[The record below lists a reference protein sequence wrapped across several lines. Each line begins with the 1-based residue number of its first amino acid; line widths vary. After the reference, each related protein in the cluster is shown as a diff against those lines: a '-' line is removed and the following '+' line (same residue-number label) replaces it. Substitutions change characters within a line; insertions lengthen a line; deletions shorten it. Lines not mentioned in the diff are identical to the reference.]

1 MSFKIIIIIIIIM
14 AIKNFPLEKA
24 LGFYSYC
31 GLEGNV
37 SLLRFFPTSTQSYFL
52 LPVKSFLSSGP
63 LLVLST
69 L

>member
-1 MSFKIIIIIIIIM
+1 MSFKLIIIIM

-24 LGFYSYC
+24 LGSYSYC
-31 GLEGNV
+31 SLKGNM
-37 SLLRFFPTSTQSYFL
+37 SLLRFFFHIAPILLFP
-52 LPVKSFLSSGP
+52 LPVKSFLPSGP

>member
-1 MSFKIIIIIIIIM
+1 MSFKIIIIIIM

-31 GLEGNV
+31 GLEGNM
-37 SLLRFFPTSTQSYFL
+37 SLLRFFFHIAPILYFL
-52 LPVKSFLSSGP
+52 LPVKSFLPSGP